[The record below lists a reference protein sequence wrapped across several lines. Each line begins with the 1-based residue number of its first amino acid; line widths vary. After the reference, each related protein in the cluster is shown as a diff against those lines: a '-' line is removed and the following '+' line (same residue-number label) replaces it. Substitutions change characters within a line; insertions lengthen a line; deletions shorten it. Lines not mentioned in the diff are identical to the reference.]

1 MIKKQPKNKIVLVG
15 VLKDRRD
22 LNILLTESWYRIPM
36 RHAPKRKFDF
46 LAFYQPTSF
55 GRQGKRIQ
63 YYAPVLDYKV
73 IKRSDLLPQELE
85 HPRTKDY
92 YLQIHVG
99 KIEKLSQPIRNIIPR
114 RISFGFTTLRHLLKS
129 KDILQLYK
137 VTPTEQM
144 AEDGLKEAGIKA
156 ISQYYVSGKRKRYFL
171 DFAVFCQRGKIAI
184 ECDNKKAH
192 SILAQKKKDRIKNA
206 FLKRHGW
213 TVIRLRED
221 DIVSDLK
228 GCIKRVKNAIQK
240 LGGPPA
246 GGRNEEIYLKF
257 LYN

>member
-1 MIKKQPKNKIVLVG
+1 MLF
-15 VLKDRRD
+15 R
-22 LNILLTESWYRIPM
+22 SY
-36 RHAPKRKFDF
+36 

-73 IKRSDLLPQELE
+73 IKRSDLLPKELE
-85 HPRTKDY
+85 HPRAKDY

-99 KIEKLSQPIRNIIPR
+99 KIEKLSQLIRNIIPR
-114 RISFGFTTLRHLLKS
+114 RISFGFTTLNHLLKS
-129 KDILQLYK
+129 KDILQLYN
-137 VTPTEQM
+137 VTPTEPM
-144 AEDGLKEAGIKA
+144 IEDGLKEAGIKA
-156 ISQYYVSGKRKRYFL
+156 IPQYYVKGEGKRYCL

-221 DIVSDLK
+221 DIVSNLK
-228 GCIKRVKNAIQK
+228 ACIVRIKKAVRK
-240 LGGPPA
+240 LGG
-246 GGRNEEIYLKF
+246 LKK
-257 LYN
+257 